1 MEKWFY
7 DELKQVGIN
16 FGSEKEVEQYDLKY
30 KSIRNLD
37 REAEFIARQINLK
50 PDSRILEI
58 GTGTG
63 EHAVRLAGKCL
74 EITACDVS
82 ETMLN
87 YAKNKA
93 DNLGITNIKF
103 VKAGFLTSSFPDC
116 SFDAV
121 ISQLVLHHLPDFWK
135 SVAIN
140 NVARMLKREGIFY
153 LLDSILTFE
162 IQSYGKTIKD
172 VIEFARKNIGEQIAE
187 EIIVNI
193 RDEYPTYDWIIEN
206 LMVKNGF
213 TIKTKM
219 KYTDVISL
227 FVCSK
232 QM

>member
-7 DELKQVGIN
+7 NELKQVGIN
-16 FGSEKEVEQYDLKY
+16 FGSDKEVEQYDLKY
-30 KSIRNLD
+30 KSIRNID
-37 REAEFIARQINLK
+37 GEAEFIARQINLN

-63 EHAVRLAGKCL
+63 EHAIRLAGKCE

-82 ETMLN
+82 ETMLH
-87 YAKNKA
+87 YAQNKVN
-93 DNLGITNIKF
+93 NLGITNIKF
-103 VKAGFLTSSFPDC
+103 VNAGFLTSSFPDC

-121 ISQLVLHHLPDFWK
+121 ISQLALHHLPDFWK

-140 NVARMLKREGIFY
+140 NVVRMLKREGIFY
-153 LLDSILTFE
+153 LLDSILSFE
-162 IQSYGKTIKD
+162 IQSYSKTITD
-172 VIEFARKNIGEQIAE
+172 IIEFARERMGEQIAE
-187 EIIVNI
+187 EMVVNI

-219 KYTDVISL
+219 KYTDVMSL

-232 QM
+232 L